1 MSHEQLSFDKYQ
13 EEARKTAIYKDRKN
27 SWYTYPLLGL
37 GGEVGELQ
45 QIFKKA
51 IRYEGGVLSEEA
63 VQRIKDEAGDV
74 LWYLTELI
82 TSMGGT
88 LNEVARLNL
97 EKLRSRHGEKGA

>member
-1 MSHEQLSFDKYQ
+1 MSHPPLSFDGYQ
-13 EEARKTAIYKDRKN
+13 EEAHKTAFYKDSNN
-27 SWYTYPLLGL
+27 SWYTCPLLGL

-51 IRYEGGVLSEEA
+51 IRDEGGVLSEKVVE
-63 VQRIKDEAGDV
+63 RIKDEAGDV

-82 TSMGGT
+82 TAMGGT

-97 EKLRSRHGEKGA
+97 EKLRARHKEKEG

>member
-1 MSHEQLSFDKYQ
+1 MSHEQLSFDEYQ
-13 EEARKTAIYKDRKN
+13 EEAHKTAFYKDRKN
-27 SWYTYPLLGL
+27 NWYTYPLLGL

-51 IRYEGGVLSEEA
+51 VRDEGGVLSEEA
-63 VQRIKDEAGDV
+63 VQHIKEEAGDV

-82 TSMGGT
+82 TTMGGT

-97 EKLRSRHGEKGA
+97 EKLRARHKEKGV